1 MRRYLFTVSTV
12 PKRVARPRKNDHKR
26 AQNDDDEILL
36 LDRVVPSVPS
46 QTLSHSQQEAP
57 DSQSQRQK
65 SPAASAAAKRPIPRK
80 GDDGSETEPESD
92 VDVWLPSSKK
102 SAKFPTPSPEP
113 GIVTDPQRAPGRIIG
128 MAAPLTD
135 FRNNISQGDVVSK
148 AVEDLGWVVKEV
160 VLRPFAGRRHAEMIE
175 CLNELR
181 DVCLQEDEIDAW
193 NRYVSHLHYL
203 ISDFMDHWE
212 QDPAR
217 VKEGVRRESREPR
230 LLGRGEETR
239 SRLRS
244 DNRFRSSETWRQIK
258 RPGFNSRGG
267 EKLFWRR
274 FTLLIPSSSGRAN
287 LMTVLASLV
296 INN

>member
-1 MRRYLFTVSTV
+1 MRQYLFTVSTV

-26 AQNDDDEILL
+26 ARDDDDETLL
-36 LDRVVPSVPS
+36 LDRVAPSIPS

-57 DSQSQRQK
+57 DSQPQRQK
-65 SPAASAAAKRPIPRK
+65 SPAASAAAAKRPIPRK
-80 GDDGSETEPESD
+80 GDDDSETEPESD
-92 VDVWLPSSKK
+92 VDVWPPSSKK
-102 SAKFPTPSPEP
+102 GAKFLTPTPSPEP

-135 FRNNISQGDVVSK
+135 FKNNISQGDVVSK

-193 NRYVSHLHYL
+193 NRYVLPLHYL

-212 QDPAR
+212 QHPAR
-217 VKEGVRRESREPR
+217 VKEGVREESREPR
-230 LLGRGEETR
+230 FLGRGEGTE

-244 DNRFRSSETWRQIK
+244 DNLFRSSETWRQVK
-258 RPGFNSRGG
+258 HPRFNG
-267 EKLFWRR
+267 
-274 FTLLIPSSSGRAN
+274 
-287 LMTVLASLV
+287 
-296 INN
+296 